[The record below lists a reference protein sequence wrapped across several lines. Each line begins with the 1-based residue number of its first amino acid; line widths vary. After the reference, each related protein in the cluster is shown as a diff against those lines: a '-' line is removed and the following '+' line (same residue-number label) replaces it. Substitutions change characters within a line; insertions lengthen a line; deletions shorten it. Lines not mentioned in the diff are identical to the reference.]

1 MLAFANSWDTT
12 DPIGTESNILAFAT
26 NFEVVPDRR
35 LWKNPTWG
43 RAWRKKWPTSRMSV
57 LGKGGSRWSHT
68 HLHLFLHL
76 SRRWLQYSTTP
87 HHTSTNATPHANASL
102 LLASPALTIDLS
114 QQIKSCRGRKKGNR
128 GCQQVLSRR
137 RQPWAFV
144 AKLRSLL
151 WMEKERE
158 CFVLPAVT
166 WWHKIFFFWY
176 SVAPIIYGIVIPVV
190 IRFDFS
196 FSFHKQVGWMNMI
209 LYPVHIISRF
219 SFYKYIAFTMYLDTT
234 YRSRFILK
242 VMYIEKLKLTY
253 NLD

>member
-114 QQIKSCRGRKKGNR
+114 QQIKSCRGRKKKATGVASKCCRVVDSPGPLWLNYVHYFGWKRRGNAL
-128 GCQQVLSRR
+128 C
-137 RQPWAFV
+137 
-144 AKLRSLL
+144 SLL
-151 WMEKERE
+151 WRGGTK
-158 CFVLPAVT
+158 
-166 WWHKIFFFWY
+166 FFF
-176 SVAPIIYGIVIPVV
+176 
-190 IRFDFS
+190 FDIQW
-196 FSFHKQVGWMNMI
+196 HQ
-209 LYPVHIISRF
+209 LY
-219 SFYKYIAFTMYLDTT
+219 MG
-234 YRSRFILK
+234 
-242 VMYIEKLKLTY
+242 
-253 NLD
+253 